1 MASPSVRDGEWGE
14 TPQQDSGSG
23 PAFTEAQ
30 HWIEQVTGRSFGDK
44 DFRTGL
50 ENGILLCE
58 LLNAIKPGAVK
69 KINRL
74 PTPIAGLDNI
84 TLFLRACEELGLKGS
99 QLFDPGDLQDMTN
112 RATIKVPEYSQKM
125 KNVLITIYWL
135 GKAANSCTSYS
146 GPTLNLKEFEG
157 LLSQIQKEMEDT
169 DSPKRSIRDSGYIDS
184 WDSERSDSL
193 SPPRHAR
200 DDSFDSLES
209 FGSRSQQTPSPDVVF
224 RGSSDGRGS
233 DSESDVTQK
242 TPDVK
247 RDDMSVRRS
256 SYNEPKISLPFNQYL
271 PNKHNHTAYMP
282 APLRK
287 KQAERAENYRK
298 SWSNTTSPVGSE
310 RPFSHPEPI
319 EEEHSE
325 ESSQGEDF
333 AEPSSTVSK
342 TQVINDSKP
351 AEKSELAPA
360 EDAGGLENQL
370 QACPVA
376 DTGHRT
382 SKESARWEGKDEE
395 EMKKLKRI
403 QKAGITVMPASER
416 YRRQKQQQESSGQ
429 SSPDIILRRENTFL
443 MSYQD
448 DSESEEEEQKFPDLE
463 KDDFALRKAQ
473 LNQCKPKVAVNQF
486 LARPCTKRDRELWAS
501 IKHTS
506 RGADGASQRQE
517 QKVESKSHIQAAE
530 SEVIIP
536 QQASVLL
543 TSQQKSGHEDEEWVK
558 GPDIERDDL
567 ARRKALIGFTSRHE
581 PHTFVRPSIT
591 SADMEI
597 WERLKLSSD
606 TSEESSKPIKGCS
619 DVKPKSGTEIRKEAP
634 DDLVCHKARSNK
646 GPSPSSQRSVHF
658 GPVTE
663 IDQQH
668 WEKLSIS
675 RAGPGSESEEEP
687 DSCTIKAYTCHLLP
701 SVSSAVVLN
710 SQDGA
715 VGDKAQMPARSE
727 VVLASQTE
735 ISKPEE
741 TVLSDICTA
750 EYYRRSPSPV
760 LVAHTVTINESIQ
773 DPSKEAEKED
783 EQSPD
788 AEKDDMLNR
797 RIRATSKQSSAAFN
811 KFLPVPSSQRGQ
823 TLGGINKEPEQ
834 EVKKGR
840 ISKDESLWTYSPTV
854 ALSDDTGSV
863 SMNDMRPEDDNLA
876 QPHSKA
882 RHEELHKVHS
892 RLRED
897 QDRWQDDLARWKN
910 RRRSASQDLIK
921 RKEERDIVEKIMSGE
936 RNLSERRRSIKTYK
950 EIVEEKESREK
961 ALQEAYNKAKTREEA
976 EEILRKYSQRFIIS
990 EAVLENLEIPKFLE
1004 RSQSVDSD
1012 SSCSPT
1018 KESNSLKY
1026 LRQQSL
1032 PIQKYTAT
1040 VEAVIT
1046 PSSQSQSNFSGVG
1059 TSPTKTIA
1067 SKTVPMLTPKPY
1079 SQPKDSQT
1087 VLKSFKKDGKIRIN
1101 GETSPTFTRV
1111 EESASPVSAPFLTP
1125 SQMFEGVARVDNTPL
1140 QLQTDNDSPVSQPEQ
1155 LVPSATD
1162 NPQSAQAEQMELTE
1176 ISVDVAT
1183 TQQPS
1188 IENESDLKSTCSDP
1202 EKKPMEDAIPEEDH
1216 HKDLQTSPE
1225 PVALS
1230 GNAELNLRDTLD
1242 SKIITTDEACLTL
1255 KNEASDNSTQEQL
1268 DQEGLKSV
1276 TPQLD
1281 KTGDVLDS
1289 DQRIN
1294 EVKEEAAEN
1303 SQPVDIII
1311 QQGNPSE
1318 SNMTC
1323 FHTCS
1328 LGSELVDE
1336 AIMGFADSITEPS
1349 NSASVPVSVRNS
1361 WRRSEFF
1368 SQPVEV
1374 ESNENSNI
1382 PVASLNLPKHSD
1394 CWFWDPEEERKR
1406 QERWQKEQ
1414 ERLLQERYRREHEK
1428 LRQEWEKA
1436 QKEVEEEE
1444 RRYHEEERKII
1455 QETVTPLTPRS
1466 LPIHL
1471 PSEWLSISKT
1481 EEIRNSNSTEVTD
1494 EEIKQSDPQ
1503 KQNMVEIDSCQKG
1516 EEGGILAREH
1526 QSHKE
1531 TTQRSTQ
1538 EQEEVQSSK
1547 NRNGYEENCDKP
1559 GTNKLEKLH
1568 WQDMKQLESKEIGMN
1583 FQSKPHVFQT
1593 DEENASER
1601 QIQAHSQTHL
1611 TDHQQVSAQAAG
1623 SPVFSDRPQNAQELP
1638 LFLDLQRNKQPDDQ
1652 SEMKA
1657 GSLDRSWAH
1666 QSNIVDRKN
1675 RSGSHEDL
1683 QSSQSLPQPHSSPQ
1697 LQSPS
1702 RSVSGKKLCST
1713 CGLPL
1718 GKGAAMIIE
1727 TLSLYFHIQCFTC
1740 GICQGQL
1747 GDASTGTD
1755 VRIRNGLLNC
1765 NDCYIRSRT
1774 AGQPTTL

>member
-14 TPQQDSGSG
+14 TPQQDSGPG

-112 RATIKVPEYSQKM
+112 RATVKVPEYSRKM

-310 RPFSHPEPI
+310 RPF
-319 EEEHSE
+319 
-325 ESSQGEDF
+325 
-333 AEPSSTVSK
+333 
-342 TQVINDSKP
+342 
-351 AEKSELAPA
+351 
-360 EDAGGLENQL
+360 
-370 QACPVA
+370 
-376 DTGHRT
+376 R
-382 SKESARWEGKDEE
+382 
-395 EMKKLKRI
+395 
-403 QKAGITVMPASER
+403 
-416 YRRQKQQQESSGQ
+416 
-429 SSPDIILRRENTFL
+429 
-443 MSYQD
+443 
-448 DSESEEEEQKFPDLE
+448 
-463 KDDFALRKAQ
+463 
-473 LNQCKPKVAVNQF
+473 
-486 LARPCTKRDRELWAS
+486 
-501 IKHTS
+501 
-506 RGADGASQRQE
+506 
-517 QKVESKSHIQAAE
+517 
-530 SEVIIP
+530 
-536 QQASVLL
+536 
-543 TSQQKSGHEDEEWVK
+543 
-558 GPDIERDDL
+558 
-567 ARRKALIGFTSRHE
+567 
-581 PHTFVRPSIT
+581 
-591 SADMEI
+591 
-597 WERLKLSSD
+597 
-606 TSEESSKPIKGCS
+606 
-619 DVKPKSGTEIRKEAP
+619 
-634 DDLVCHKARSNK
+634 
-646 GPSPSSQRSVHF
+646 
-658 GPVTE
+658 
-663 IDQQH
+663 
-668 WEKLSIS
+668 
-675 RAGPGSESEEEP
+675 
-687 DSCTIKAYTCHLLP
+687 
-701 SVSSAVVLN
+701 
-710 SQDGA
+710 
-715 VGDKAQMPARSE
+715 
-727 VVLASQTE
+727 
-735 ISKPEE
+735 
-741 TVLSDICTA
+741 
-750 EYYRRSPSPV
+750 
-760 LVAHTVTINESIQ
+760 
-773 DPSKEAEKED
+773 
-783 EQSPD
+783 
-788 AEKDDMLNR
+788 
-797 RIRATSKQSSAAFN
+797 
-811 KFLPVPSSQRGQ
+811 
-823 TLGGINKEPEQ
+823 
-834 EVKKGR
+834 
-840 ISKDESLWTYSPTV
+840 YSPTV

-921 RKEERDIVEKIMSGE
+921 RKEERDVVEKIMSGE

-1018 KESNSLKY
+1018 RESNSLKY

-1059 TSPTKTIA
+1059 TSPTKTVA

-1101 GETSPTFTRV
+1101 GESSPTFTRV
-1111 EESASPVSAPFLTP
+1111 EESASPFLTP

-1140 QLQTDNDSPVSQPEQ
+1140 QLQTESDSPVSQSEQ
-1155 LVPSATD
+1155 LVPSAT
-1162 NPQSAQAEQMELTE
+1162 NNLQSAQAEQMELTE

-1188 IENESDLKSTCSDP
+1188 IENEFDLKSTCSDP
-1202 EKKPMEDAIPEEDH
+1202 EKKSVEDAIPEEDH
-1216 HKDLQTSPE
+1216 HEDLQTSPE

-1230 GNAELNLRDTLD
+1230 GNAELDLRDTLD

-1289 DQRIN
+1289 EQRIT

-1336 AIMGFADSITEPS
+1336 AIVGFADSTTEPS

-1455 QETVTPLTPRS
+1455 QETVTPLTPQS

-1494 EEIKQSDPQ
+1494 EGIKQSDPQ

-1547 NRNGYEENCDKP
+1547 NGNGYEENCDKP

-1568 WQDMKQLESKEIGMN
+1568 WQDMKQQESKEIGMN
-1583 FQSKPHVFQT
+1583 FQSEPHVFQT

-1638 LFLDLQRNKQPDDQ
+1638 LFLDLQRNKLPDGQ

-1683 QSSQSLPQPHSSPQ
+1683 QSSQSFPQPHSSPQ

>member
-14 TPQQDSGSG
+14 TPQQDSGPG

-112 RATIKVPEYSQKM
+112 RATVKAPEYSRKM

-310 RPFSHPEPI
+310 RPF
-319 EEEHSE
+319 
-325 ESSQGEDF
+325 
-333 AEPSSTVSK
+333 
-342 TQVINDSKP
+342 
-351 AEKSELAPA
+351 
-360 EDAGGLENQL
+360 
-370 QACPVA
+370 
-376 DTGHRT
+376 R
-382 SKESARWEGKDEE
+382 
-395 EMKKLKRI
+395 
-403 QKAGITVMPASER
+403 
-416 YRRQKQQQESSGQ
+416 
-429 SSPDIILRRENTFL
+429 
-443 MSYQD
+443 
-448 DSESEEEEQKFPDLE
+448 
-463 KDDFALRKAQ
+463 
-473 LNQCKPKVAVNQF
+473 
-486 LARPCTKRDRELWAS
+486 
-501 IKHTS
+501 
-506 RGADGASQRQE
+506 
-517 QKVESKSHIQAAE
+517 
-530 SEVIIP
+530 
-536 QQASVLL
+536 
-543 TSQQKSGHEDEEWVK
+543 
-558 GPDIERDDL
+558 
-567 ARRKALIGFTSRHE
+567 
-581 PHTFVRPSIT
+581 
-591 SADMEI
+591 
-597 WERLKLSSD
+597 
-606 TSEESSKPIKGCS
+606 
-619 DVKPKSGTEIRKEAP
+619 
-634 DDLVCHKARSNK
+634 
-646 GPSPSSQRSVHF
+646 
-658 GPVTE
+658 
-663 IDQQH
+663 
-668 WEKLSIS
+668 
-675 RAGPGSESEEEP
+675 
-687 DSCTIKAYTCHLLP
+687 
-701 SVSSAVVLN
+701 
-710 SQDGA
+710 
-715 VGDKAQMPARSE
+715 
-727 VVLASQTE
+727 
-735 ISKPEE
+735 
-741 TVLSDICTA
+741 
-750 EYYRRSPSPV
+750 
-760 LVAHTVTINESIQ
+760 
-773 DPSKEAEKED
+773 
-783 EQSPD
+783 
-788 AEKDDMLNR
+788 
-797 RIRATSKQSSAAFN
+797 
-811 KFLPVPSSQRGQ
+811 
-823 TLGGINKEPEQ
+823 
-834 EVKKGR
+834 
-840 ISKDESLWTYSPTV
+840 YSPTV
-854 ALSDDTGSV
+854 ALSDDAGSV
-863 SMNDMRPEDDNLA
+863 SMNDMRPEEDNLA

-936 RNLSERRRSIKTYK
+936 RSLSERRRSIKTYK

-990 EAVLENLEIPKFLE
+990 EAVLENLEMPKFLE

-1018 KESNSLKY
+1018 KEPNSLKY

-1032 PIQKYTAT
+1032 PIQKYTVT
-1040 VEAVIT
+1040 VEAMVT
-1046 PSSQSQSNFSGVG
+1046 PSSQSQSNFSEVG
-1059 TSPTKTIA
+1059 TSPTKAVA

-1101 GETSPTFTRV
+1101 GETSPTFTMA
-1111 EESASPVSAPFLTP
+1111 EENESMSPVSAPYLTQ
-1125 SQMFEGVARVDNTPL
+1125 SQMFEGVARVDNSPS
-1140 QLQTDNDSPVSQPEQ
+1140 QLQTDNNSSVSQPKQ
-1155 LVPSATD
+1155 VIPSATN
-1162 NPQSAQAEQMELTE
+1162 NPQTAHTEQMERTE
-1176 ISVDVAT
+1176 ISVGVTT

-1188 IENESDLKSTCSDP
+1188 IENESDLKSTCDEA
-1202 EKKPMEDAIPEEDH
+1202 EKKPVEDAIPEEDH
-1216 HKDLQTSPE
+1216 HKDLQTSSE
-1225 PVALS
+1225 PVVLS
-1230 GNAELNLRDTLD
+1230 GNTELDLRDTFH
-1242 SKIITTDEACLTL
+1242 SKIITKDEACLTL

-1268 DQEGLKSV
+1268 DQEGLRSV
-1276 TPQLD
+1276 TPQKD

-1303 SQPVDIII
+1303 NQPVDTII
-1311 QQGNPSE
+1311 QQGSPSE

-1328 LGSELVDE
+1328 VGSELVDE
-1336 AIMGFADSITEPS
+1336 AFVGFADSTTEPS
-1349 NSASVPVSVRNS
+1349 NSASVPVTVRNS

-1368 SQPVEV
+1368 SQPAEV
-1374 ESNENSNI
+1374 ESNENTNI

-1436 QKEVEEEE
+1436 QREVEEEE

-1466 LPIHL
+1466 LPVHL

-1481 EEIRNSNSTEVTD
+1481 EEIRNSKSTEVTD
-1494 EEIKQSDPQ
+1494 GGIKQSDSP
-1503 KQNMVEIDSCQKG
+1503 KQNMVEIDNCRKG
-1516 EEGGILAREH
+1516 EEGGILAKEH

-1538 EQEEVQSSK
+1538 EQAKVLSSE
-1547 NRNGYEENCDKP
+1547 NGNGHEENYDKP
-1559 GTNKLEKLH
+1559 GTNILEKLH

-1583 FQSKPHVFQT
+1583 FQSEPHVFQT
-1593 DEENASER
+1593 DEENADER

-1611 TDHQQVSAQAAG
+1611 TDYQQVSAQAAG
-1623 SPVFSDRPQNAQELP
+1623 SPVFSDRSQNAQELP
-1638 LFLDLQRNKQPDDQ
+1638 LFLELQRNKLPDDQ
-1652 SEMKA
+1652 SEMKT

-1666 QSNIVDRKN
+1666 QSNIVDRKK

-1683 QSSQSLPQPHSSPQ
+1683 QSSQWLPQPHSSPQ

-1727 TLSLYFHIQCFTC
+1727 TLHLYFHIQCFTC

-1747 GDASTGTD
+1747 GDATTGTD

>member
-1 MASPSVRDGEWGE
+1 MASPSGRDGEWGE
-14 TPQQDSGSG
+14 TPQQDSGPG

-112 RATIKVPEYSQKM
+112 RATVKAPEYSRKM

-135 GKAANSCTSYS
+135 GKTANSCTSYS

-271 PNKHNHTAYMP
+271 PNKYNHTAYMP

-298 SWSNTTSPVGSE
+298 SWSNTSSPVGSE
-310 RPFSHPEPI
+310 RPF
-319 EEEHSE
+319 
-325 ESSQGEDF
+325 
-333 AEPSSTVSK
+333 
-342 TQVINDSKP
+342 
-351 AEKSELAPA
+351 
-360 EDAGGLENQL
+360 
-370 QACPVA
+370 
-376 DTGHRT
+376 R
-382 SKESARWEGKDEE
+382 
-395 EMKKLKRI
+395 
-403 QKAGITVMPASER
+403 
-416 YRRQKQQQESSGQ
+416 
-429 SSPDIILRRENTFL
+429 
-443 MSYQD
+443 
-448 DSESEEEEQKFPDLE
+448 
-463 KDDFALRKAQ
+463 
-473 LNQCKPKVAVNQF
+473 
-486 LARPCTKRDRELWAS
+486 
-501 IKHTS
+501 
-506 RGADGASQRQE
+506 
-517 QKVESKSHIQAAE
+517 
-530 SEVIIP
+530 
-536 QQASVLL
+536 
-543 TSQQKSGHEDEEWVK
+543 
-558 GPDIERDDL
+558 
-567 ARRKALIGFTSRHE
+567 
-581 PHTFVRPSIT
+581 
-591 SADMEI
+591 
-597 WERLKLSSD
+597 
-606 TSEESSKPIKGCS
+606 
-619 DVKPKSGTEIRKEAP
+619 
-634 DDLVCHKARSNK
+634 
-646 GPSPSSQRSVHF
+646 
-658 GPVTE
+658 
-663 IDQQH
+663 
-668 WEKLSIS
+668 
-675 RAGPGSESEEEP
+675 
-687 DSCTIKAYTCHLLP
+687 
-701 SVSSAVVLN
+701 
-710 SQDGA
+710 
-715 VGDKAQMPARSE
+715 
-727 VVLASQTE
+727 
-735 ISKPEE
+735 
-741 TVLSDICTA
+741 
-750 EYYRRSPSPV
+750 
-760 LVAHTVTINESIQ
+760 
-773 DPSKEAEKED
+773 
-783 EQSPD
+783 
-788 AEKDDMLNR
+788 
-797 RIRATSKQSSAAFN
+797 
-811 KFLPVPSSQRGQ
+811 
-823 TLGGINKEPEQ
+823 
-834 EVKKGR
+834 
-840 ISKDESLWTYSPTV
+840 YSPTV
-854 ALSDDTGSV
+854 ALSDDAGSV
-863 SMNDMRPEDDNLA
+863 SMNDMRPEEDNLA

-936 RNLSERRRSIKTYK
+936 RSLSERRRSIKTYK

-990 EAVLENLEIPKFLE
+990 EAVLENLEMPKFLE

-1012 SSCSPT
+1012 SSYSPT
-1018 KESNSLKY
+1018 RESNSLKY

-1046 PSSQSQSNFSGVG
+1046 PSSQSQSNFSEVG
-1059 TSPTKTIA
+1059 TSPTKAVA

-1101 GETSPTFTRV
+1101 GETSPTFTRA
-1111 EESASPVSAPFLTP
+1111 EENESMSPVSAPFLTQ
-1125 SQMFEGVARVDNTPL
+1125 SQMFEGVARVDNSPS
-1140 QLQTDNDSPVSQPEQ
+1140 QLQTDNNSHVSQPEQ
-1155 LVPSATD
+1155 VIPSATN
-1162 NPQSAQAEQMELTE
+1162 NPQTAHTEQMEQTE
-1176 ISVDVAT
+1176 ISVGITT

-1188 IENESDLKSTCSDP
+1188 IENESDLKSTCDEA
-1202 EKKPMEDAIPEEDH
+1202 EKKPVEDAIPEEDH

-1225 PVALS
+1225 PVVLS
-1230 GNAELNLRDTLD
+1230 GNTELDLRDTFD
-1242 SKIITTDEACLTL
+1242 SKIITKDEACLTL

-1268 DQEGLKSV
+1268 DQEGLRSV
-1276 TPQLD
+1276 TPQKD

-1289 DQRIN
+1289 DQRII

-1303 SQPVDIII
+1303 NQPVDTII
-1311 QQGNPSE
+1311 QQGSPSE

-1328 LGSELVDE
+1328 VGSELVDE
-1336 AIMGFADSITEPS
+1336 AFVGFADSTTEPS
-1349 NSASVPVSVRNS
+1349 NSASVPVTVRNS

-1374 ESNENSNI
+1374 ESNENTNI
-1382 PVASLNLPKHSD
+1382 PVASLSLPKHSD

-1436 QKEVEEEE
+1436 QREVEEEE

-1466 LPIHL
+1466 LPVHL

-1481 EEIRNSNSTEVTD
+1481 EEIRNSKSTEVTD
-1494 EEIKQSDPQ
+1494 VGIKQSDSP
-1503 KQNMVEIDSCQKG
+1503 KQNMVEIDNCQKG
-1516 EEGGILAREH
+1516 EEGGILAKEH

-1538 EQEEVQSSK
+1538 EQAEVLSSE
-1547 NRNGYEENCDKP
+1547 NGNGHEENYDKP
-1559 GTNKLEKLH
+1559 GTNILEKLH

-1583 FQSKPHVFQT
+1583 FQSEPHVFQT
-1593 DEENASER
+1593 DEENADEG

-1611 TDHQQVSAQAAG
+1611 TNYQQLSAQAAG
-1623 SPVFSDRPQNAQELP
+1623 SPVFSDRSQNAQELP
-1638 LFLDLQRNKQPDDQ
+1638 LFLELQRNKLPDDQ

-1666 QSNIVDRKN
+1666 QSNIVDRKK

-1683 QSSQSLPQPHSSPQ
+1683 QSSQWLPQPHSSPQ

-1727 TLSLYFHIQCFTC
+1727 TLHLYFHIQCFTC

-1747 GDASTGTD
+1747 GDATTGTD

>member
-1 MASPSVRDGEWGE
+1 MAAARKERGL
-14 TPQQDSGSG
+14 
-23 PAFTEAQ
+23 A
-30 HWIEQVTGRSFGDK
+30 QVTGRSFGDK

-112 RATIKVPEYSQKM
+112 RATVKVPEYSRKM

-333 AEPSSTVSK
+333 AEPSSTVTK

-376 DTGHRT
+376 DTEHRT
-382 SKESARWEGKDEE
+382 SKEGARWEGKDEE

-416 YRRQKQQQESSGQ
+416 YRR
-429 SSPDIILRRENTFL
+429 
-443 MSYQD
+443 
-448 DSESEEEEQKFPDLE
+448 
-463 KDDFALRKAQ
+463 
-473 LNQCKPKVAVNQF
+473 
-486 LARPCTKRDRELWAS
+486 
-501 IKHTS
+501 
-506 RGADGASQRQE
+506 
-517 QKVESKSHIQAAE
+517 
-530 SEVIIP
+530 
-536 QQASVLL
+536 
-543 TSQQKSGHEDEEWVK
+543 
-558 GPDIERDDL
+558 
-567 ARRKALIGFTSRHE
+567 
-581 PHTFVRPSIT
+581 
-591 SADMEI
+591 
-597 WERLKLSSD
+597 
-606 TSEESSKPIKGCS
+606 
-619 DVKPKSGTEIRKEAP
+619 
-634 DDLVCHKARSNK
+634 
-646 GPSPSSQRSVHF
+646 
-658 GPVTE
+658 
-663 IDQQH
+663 
-668 WEKLSIS
+668 
-675 RAGPGSESEEEP
+675 
-687 DSCTIKAYTCHLLP
+687 
-701 SVSSAVVLN
+701 
-710 SQDGA
+710 
-715 VGDKAQMPARSE
+715 
-727 VVLASQTE
+727 
-735 ISKPEE
+735 
-741 TVLSDICTA
+741 
-750 EYYRRSPSPV
+750 
-760 LVAHTVTINESIQ
+760 
-773 DPSKEAEKED
+773 
-783 EQSPD
+783 
-788 AEKDDMLNR
+788 
-797 RIRATSKQSSAAFN
+797 
-811 KFLPVPSSQRGQ
+811 
-823 TLGGINKEPEQ
+823 
-834 EVKKGR
+834 
-840 ISKDESLWTYSPTV
+840 YSPTV

-921 RKEERDIVEKIMSGE
+921 RKEERDVVEKIMSGE

-1018 KESNSLKY
+1018 RESNSLKY

-1059 TSPTKTIA
+1059 TSPTKTVA

-1101 GETSPTFTRV
+1101 GESSPTFTRV
-1111 EESASPVSAPFLTP
+1111 EESASPFLTP

-1140 QLQTDNDSPVSQPEQ
+1140 QLQTESDSPVSQSEQ
-1155 LVPSATD
+1155 LVPSAT
-1162 NPQSAQAEQMELTE
+1162 NNLQSAQAEQMELTE

-1188 IENESDLKSTCSDP
+1188 IENEFDLKSTCSDP
-1202 EKKPMEDAIPEEDH
+1202 EKKSVEDAIPEEDH
-1216 HKDLQTSPE
+1216 HEDLQTSPE

-1230 GNAELNLRDTLD
+1230 GNAELDLRDTLD

-1289 DQRIN
+1289 EQRIT

-1336 AIMGFADSITEPS
+1336 AIVGFADSTTEPS

-1455 QETVTPLTPRS
+1455 QETVTPLTPQS

-1494 EEIKQSDPQ
+1494 EGIKQSDPQ

-1547 NRNGYEENCDKP
+1547 NGNGYEENCDKP

-1568 WQDMKQLESKEIGMN
+1568 WQDMKQQESKEIGMN
-1583 FQSKPHVFQT
+1583 FQSEPHVFQT

-1638 LFLDLQRNKQPDDQ
+1638 LFLDLQRNKLPDGQ

-1683 QSSQSLPQPHSSPQ
+1683 QSSQSFPQPHSSPQ

>member
-14 TPQQDSGSG
+14 TPQQDSGPG

-112 RATIKVPEYSQKM
+112 RATVKAPEYSRKM

-319 EEEHSE
+319 QEEHSE

-333 AEPSSTVSK
+333 AEPSSTVTK
-342 TQVINDSKP
+342 TQAINDSKP
-351 AEKSELAPA
+351 AVRSELAPA

-370 QACPVA
+370 QACPVE

-382 SKESARWEGKDEE
+382 SKEGTRWEGKDEE
-395 EMKKLKRI
+395 EIKKLKRI

-416 YRRQKQQQESSGQ
+416 YRRQRQQQESSGQ

-443 MSYQD
+443 KSYRD
-448 DSESEEEEQKFPDLE
+448 NSESEEEEEQKFPDLE

-473 LNQCKPKVAVNQF
+473 LNQCKPKVVVNQF
-486 LARPCTKRDRELWAS
+486 LARPCTKKDRELWAS
-501 IKHTS
+501 IKHSS

-536 QQASVLL
+536 QQAGVLL
-543 TSQQKSGHEDEEWVK
+543 KSQQKSGHKDEEWVK

-567 ARRKALIGFTSRHE
+567 ARRKALVGFTSRHE

-606 TSEESSKPIKGCS
+606 T
-619 DVKPKSGTEIRKEAP
+619 
-634 DDLVCHKARSNK
+634 
-646 GPSPSSQRSVHF
+646 
-658 GPVTE
+658 
-663 IDQQH
+663 
-668 WEKLSIS
+668 
-675 RAGPGSESEEEP
+675 
-687 DSCTIKAYTCHLLP
+687 
-701 SVSSAVVLN
+701 
-710 SQDGA
+710 
-715 VGDKAQMPARSE
+715 
-727 VVLASQTE
+727 
-735 ISKPEE
+735 SKPEE

-773 DPSKEAEKED
+773 DPSEEAEKED
-783 EQSPD
+783 ERSPD

-797 RIRATSKQSSAAFN
+797 RIRATSKQGSAAFN
-811 KFLPVPSSQRGQ
+811 KFLPVPSSQQGQ

-834 EVKKGR
+834 KQLYLELKFLR
-840 ISKDESLWTYSPTV
+840 TNDHYTPILYSPTV
-854 ALSDDTGSV
+854 ALSDDAGSV
-863 SMNDMRPEDDNLA
+863 SMNDMRPEEDNLA

-936 RNLSERRRSIKTYK
+936 RSLSERRRSIKTYK

-990 EAVLENLEIPKFLE
+990 EAVLENLEMPKFLE

-1018 KESNSLKY
+1018 KEPNSLKY

-1032 PIQKYTAT
+1032 PIQKYTVT
-1040 VEAVIT
+1040 VEAMVT
-1046 PSSQSQSNFSGVG
+1046 PSSQSQSNFSEVG
-1059 TSPTKTIA
+1059 TSPTKAVA

-1101 GETSPTFTRV
+1101 GETSPTFTMA
-1111 EESASPVSAPFLTP
+1111 EENESMSPVSAPYLTQ
-1125 SQMFEGVARVDNTPL
+1125 SQMFEGVARVDNSPS
-1140 QLQTDNDSPVSQPEQ
+1140 QLQTDNNSSVSQPKQ
-1155 LVPSATD
+1155 VIPSATN
-1162 NPQSAQAEQMELTE
+1162 NPQTAHTEQMERTE
-1176 ISVDVAT
+1176 ISVGVTT

-1188 IENESDLKSTCSDP
+1188 IENESDLKSTCDEA
-1202 EKKPMEDAIPEEDH
+1202 EKKPVEDAIPEEDH
-1216 HKDLQTSPE
+1216 HKDLQTSSE
-1225 PVALS
+1225 PVVLS
-1230 GNAELNLRDTLD
+1230 GNTELDLRDTFH
-1242 SKIITTDEACLTL
+1242 SKIITKDEACLTL

-1268 DQEGLKSV
+1268 DQEGLRSV
-1276 TPQLD
+1276 TPQKD

-1303 SQPVDIII
+1303 NQPVDTII
-1311 QQGNPSE
+1311 QQGSPSE

-1328 LGSELVDE
+1328 VGSELVDE
-1336 AIMGFADSITEPS
+1336 AFVGFADSTTEPS
-1349 NSASVPVSVRNS
+1349 NSASVPVTVRNS

-1368 SQPVEV
+1368 SQPAEV
-1374 ESNENSNI
+1374 ESNENTNI

-1436 QKEVEEEE
+1436 QREVEEEE

-1466 LPIHL
+1466 LPVHL

-1481 EEIRNSNSTEVTD
+1481 EEIRNSKSTEVTD
-1494 EEIKQSDPQ
+1494 GGIKQSDSP
-1503 KQNMVEIDSCQKG
+1503 KQNMVEIDNCRKG
-1516 EEGGILAREH
+1516 EEGGILAKEH

-1538 EQEEVQSSK
+1538 EQAKVLSSE
-1547 NRNGYEENCDKP
+1547 NGNGHEENYDKP
-1559 GTNKLEKLH
+1559 GTNILEKLH

-1583 FQSKPHVFQT
+1583 FQSEPHVFQT
-1593 DEENASER
+1593 DEENADER

-1611 TDHQQVSAQAAG
+1611 TDYQQVSAQAAG
-1623 SPVFSDRPQNAQELP
+1623 SPVFSDRSQNAQELP
-1638 LFLDLQRNKQPDDQ
+1638 LFLELQRNKLPDDQ
-1652 SEMKA
+1652 SEMKT

-1666 QSNIVDRKN
+1666 QSNIVDRKK

-1683 QSSQSLPQPHSSPQ
+1683 QSSQWLPQPHSSPQ

-1727 TLSLYFHIQCFTC
+1727 TLHLYFHIQCFTC

-1747 GDASTGTD
+1747 GDATTGTD

>member
-14 TPQQDSGSG
+14 TPQQDSGPG

-112 RATIKVPEYSQKM
+112 RATVKVPEYSRKM

-333 AEPSSTVSK
+333 AEPSSTVTK

-376 DTGHRT
+376 DTEHRT
-382 SKESARWEGKDEE
+382 SKEGARWEGKDEE

-416 YRRQKQQQESSGQ
+416 YRR
-429 SSPDIILRRENTFL
+429 
-443 MSYQD
+443 
-448 DSESEEEEQKFPDLE
+448 
-463 KDDFALRKAQ
+463 
-473 LNQCKPKVAVNQF
+473 
-486 LARPCTKRDRELWAS
+486 
-501 IKHTS
+501 
-506 RGADGASQRQE
+506 
-517 QKVESKSHIQAAE
+517 
-530 SEVIIP
+530 
-536 QQASVLL
+536 
-543 TSQQKSGHEDEEWVK
+543 
-558 GPDIERDDL
+558 
-567 ARRKALIGFTSRHE
+567 
-581 PHTFVRPSIT
+581 
-591 SADMEI
+591 
-597 WERLKLSSD
+597 
-606 TSEESSKPIKGCS
+606 
-619 DVKPKSGTEIRKEAP
+619 
-634 DDLVCHKARSNK
+634 
-646 GPSPSSQRSVHF
+646 
-658 GPVTE
+658 
-663 IDQQH
+663 
-668 WEKLSIS
+668 
-675 RAGPGSESEEEP
+675 
-687 DSCTIKAYTCHLLP
+687 
-701 SVSSAVVLN
+701 
-710 SQDGA
+710 
-715 VGDKAQMPARSE
+715 
-727 VVLASQTE
+727 
-735 ISKPEE
+735 
-741 TVLSDICTA
+741 
-750 EYYRRSPSPV
+750 
-760 LVAHTVTINESIQ
+760 
-773 DPSKEAEKED
+773 
-783 EQSPD
+783 
-788 AEKDDMLNR
+788 
-797 RIRATSKQSSAAFN
+797 
-811 KFLPVPSSQRGQ
+811 
-823 TLGGINKEPEQ
+823 
-834 EVKKGR
+834 
-840 ISKDESLWTYSPTV
+840 YSPTV

-921 RKEERDIVEKIMSGE
+921 RKEERDVVEKIMSGE

-1018 KESNSLKY
+1018 RESNSLKY

-1059 TSPTKTIA
+1059 TSPTKTVA

-1101 GETSPTFTRV
+1101 GESSPTFTRV
-1111 EESASPVSAPFLTP
+1111 EESASPFLTP

-1140 QLQTDNDSPVSQPEQ
+1140 QLQTESDSPVSQSEQ
-1155 LVPSATD
+1155 LVPSAT
-1162 NPQSAQAEQMELTE
+1162 NNLQSAQAEQMELTE

-1188 IENESDLKSTCSDP
+1188 IENEFDLKSTCSDP
-1202 EKKPMEDAIPEEDH
+1202 EKKSVEDAIPEEDH
-1216 HKDLQTSPE
+1216 HEDLQTSPE

-1230 GNAELNLRDTLD
+1230 GNAELDLRDTLD

-1289 DQRIN
+1289 EQRIT

-1336 AIMGFADSITEPS
+1336 AIVGFADSTTEPS

-1374 ESNENSNI
+1374 ESNENSN
-1382 PVASLNLPKHSD
+1382 
-1394 CWFWDPEEERKR
+1394 
-1406 QERWQKEQ
+1406 
-1414 ERLLQERYRREHEK
+1414 ERYRREHEK

-1455 QETVTPLTPRS
+1455 QETVTPLTPQS

-1494 EEIKQSDPQ
+1494 EGIKQSDPQ

-1547 NRNGYEENCDKP
+1547 NGNGYEENCDKP

-1568 WQDMKQLESKEIGMN
+1568 WQDMKQQESKEIGMN
-1583 FQSKPHVFQT
+1583 FQSEPHVFQT

-1638 LFLDLQRNKQPDDQ
+1638 LFLDLQRNKLPDGQ

-1683 QSSQSLPQPHSSPQ
+1683 QSSQSFPQPHSSPQ

>member
-517 QKVESKSHIQAAE
+517 QKVES
-530 SEVIIP
+530 
-536 QQASVLL
+536 
-543 TSQQKSGHEDEEWVK
+543 
-558 GPDIERDDL
+558 
-567 ARRKALIGFTSRHE
+567 
-581 PHTFVRPSIT
+581 
-591 SADMEI
+591 
-597 WERLKLSSD
+597 
-606 TSEESSKPIKGCS
+606 EESSKPIKGCS

-735 ISKPEE
+735 ISSKPEE

>member
-1 MASPSVRDGEWGE
+1 MASPSGRDGEWGE
-14 TPQQDSGSG
+14 TPQQDSGPG

-112 RATIKVPEYSQKM
+112 RATVKAPEYSRKM

-135 GKAANSCTSYS
+135 GKTANSCTSYS

-271 PNKHNHTAYMP
+271 PNKYNHTAYMP

-298 SWSNTTSPVGSE
+298 SWSNTSSPVGSE

-319 EEEHSE
+319 QEEHSE

-333 AEPSSTVSK
+333 AEPSSTVTK
-342 TQVINDSKP
+342 TQAINDSKP
-351 AEKSELAPA
+351 AVRSELAPA

-370 QACPVA
+370 QACPVE

-382 SKESARWEGKDEE
+382 SKEGRRWEGKDEE
-395 EMKKLKRI
+395 EIKKLKRI

-416 YRRQKQQQESSGQ
+416 YR
-429 SSPDIILRRENTFL
+429 
-443 MSYQD
+443 
-448 DSESEEEEQKFPDLE
+448 
-463 KDDFALRKAQ
+463 
-473 LNQCKPKVAVNQF
+473 
-486 LARPCTKRDRELWAS
+486 
-501 IKHTS
+501 
-506 RGADGASQRQE
+506 
-517 QKVESKSHIQAAE
+517 SKSHIQDAE

-536 QQASVLL
+536 QEAGVLL
-543 TSQQKSGHEDEEWVK
+543 KSQQKSGHKDEEWVK

-567 ARRKALIGFTSRHE
+567 ARRKALVGFTSRHE

-619 DVKPKSGTEIRKEAP
+619 DVKPRSGTKVRKEAP
-634 DDLVCHKARSNK
+634 DDLVCQKARSNK
-646 GPSPSSQRSVHF
+646 GSSPSSQRSVHF

-663 IDQQH
+663 IGQQH
-668 WEKLSIS
+668 WEKLSTS

-701 SVSSAVVLN
+701 SVSSAVILN
-710 SQDGA
+710 SRDGA
-715 VGDKAQMPARSE
+715 VGDKTQMPARSE

-735 ISKPEE
+735 TSSKPEE

-773 DPSKEAEKED
+773 DPSEEAEKED
-783 EQSPD
+783 ERSPD

-797 RIRATSKQSSAAFN
+797 RIRATSKQGSAAFN
-811 KFLPVPSSQRGQ
+811 KFLPVPSSQQGQ

-834 EVKKGR
+834 
-840 ISKDESLWTYSPTV
+840 YSPTV
-854 ALSDDTGSV
+854 ALSDDAGSV
-863 SMNDMRPEDDNLA
+863 SMNDMRPEEDNLA

-936 RNLSERRRSIKTYK
+936 RSLSERRRSIKTYK

-990 EAVLENLEIPKFLE
+990 EAVLENLEMPKFLE

-1012 SSCSPT
+1012 SSYSPT
-1018 KESNSLKY
+1018 RESNSLKY

-1046 PSSQSQSNFSGVG
+1046 PSSQSQSNFSEVG
-1059 TSPTKTIA
+1059 TSPTKAVA

-1101 GETSPTFTRV
+1101 GETSPTFTRA
-1111 EESASPVSAPFLTP
+1111 EENESMSPVSAPFLTQ
-1125 SQMFEGVARVDNTPL
+1125 SQMFEGVARVDNSPS
-1140 QLQTDNDSPVSQPEQ
+1140 QLQTDNNSHVSQPEQ
-1155 LVPSATD
+1155 VIPSATN
-1162 NPQSAQAEQMELTE
+1162 NPQTAHTEQMEQTE
-1176 ISVDVAT
+1176 ISVGITT

-1188 IENESDLKSTCSDP
+1188 IENESDLKSTCDEA
-1202 EKKPMEDAIPEEDH
+1202 EKKPVEDAIPEEDH

-1225 PVALS
+1225 PVVLS
-1230 GNAELNLRDTLD
+1230 GNTELDLRDTFD
-1242 SKIITTDEACLTL
+1242 SKIITKDEACLTL

-1268 DQEGLKSV
+1268 DQEGLRSV
-1276 TPQLD
+1276 TPQKD

-1289 DQRIN
+1289 DQRII

-1303 SQPVDIII
+1303 NQPVDTII
-1311 QQGNPSE
+1311 QQGSPSE

-1328 LGSELVDE
+1328 VGSELVDE
-1336 AIMGFADSITEPS
+1336 AFVGFADSTTEPS
-1349 NSASVPVSVRNS
+1349 NSASVPVTVRNS

-1374 ESNENSNI
+1374 ESNENTNI
-1382 PVASLNLPKHSD
+1382 PVASLSLPKHSD

-1436 QKEVEEEE
+1436 QREVEEEE

-1466 LPIHL
+1466 LPVHL

-1481 EEIRNSNSTEVTD
+1481 EEIRNSKSTEVTD
-1494 EEIKQSDPQ
+1494 VGIKQSDSP
-1503 KQNMVEIDSCQKG
+1503 KQNMVEIDNCQKG
-1516 EEGGILAREH
+1516 EEGGILAKEH

-1538 EQEEVQSSK
+1538 EQAEVLSSE
-1547 NRNGYEENCDKP
+1547 NGNGHEENYDKP
-1559 GTNKLEKLH
+1559 GTNILEKLH

-1583 FQSKPHVFQT
+1583 FQSEPHVFQT
-1593 DEENASER
+1593 DEENADEG

-1611 TDHQQVSAQAAG
+1611 TNYQQLSAQAAG
-1623 SPVFSDRPQNAQELP
+1623 SPVFSDRSQNAQELP
-1638 LFLDLQRNKQPDDQ
+1638 LFLELQRNKLPDDQ

-1666 QSNIVDRKN
+1666 QSNIVDRKK

-1683 QSSQSLPQPHSSPQ
+1683 QSSQWLPQPHSSPQ

-1727 TLSLYFHIQCFTC
+1727 TLHLYFHIQCFTC

-1747 GDASTGTD
+1747 GDATTGTD

>member
-735 ISKPEE
+735 ISSKPEE

-1336 AIMGFADSITEPS
+1336 AIMGFADSIT
-1349 NSASVPVSVRNS
+1349 
-1361 WRRSEFF
+1361 
-1368 SQPVEV
+1368 VEV
-1374 ESNENSNI
+1374 ESNENSN
-1382 PVASLNLPKHSD
+1382 
-1394 CWFWDPEEERKR
+1394 
-1406 QERWQKEQ
+1406 
-1414 ERLLQERYRREHEK
+1414 ERYRREHEK

>member
-416 YRRQKQQQESSGQ
+416 YR
-429 SSPDIILRRENTFL
+429 
-443 MSYQD
+443 
-448 DSESEEEEQKFPDLE
+448 
-463 KDDFALRKAQ
+463 
-473 LNQCKPKVAVNQF
+473 
-486 LARPCTKRDRELWAS
+486 
-501 IKHTS
+501 
-506 RGADGASQRQE
+506 
-517 QKVESKSHIQAAE
+517 SKSHIQAAE

-735 ISKPEE
+735 ISSKPEE

>member
-735 ISKPEE
+735 ISSKPEE

-1336 AIMGFADSITEPS
+1336 AIMGFADSIT
-1349 NSASVPVSVRNS
+1349 
-1361 WRRSEFF
+1361 
-1368 SQPVEV
+1368 VEV

>member
-1 MASPSVRDGEWGE
+1 MASPSGRDGEWGE
-14 TPQQDSGSG
+14 TPQQDSGPG

-112 RATIKVPEYSQKM
+112 RATVKAPEYSRKM

-135 GKAANSCTSYS
+135 GKTANSCTSYS

-271 PNKHNHTAYMP
+271 PNKYNHTAYMP

-298 SWSNTTSPVGSE
+298 SWSNTSSPVGSE
-310 RPFSHPEPI
+310 RPF
-319 EEEHSE
+319 
-325 ESSQGEDF
+325 
-333 AEPSSTVSK
+333 
-342 TQVINDSKP
+342 
-351 AEKSELAPA
+351 
-360 EDAGGLENQL
+360 
-370 QACPVA
+370 
-376 DTGHRT
+376 
-382 SKESARWEGKDEE
+382 
-395 EMKKLKRI
+395 
-403 QKAGITVMPASER
+403 
-416 YRRQKQQQESSGQ
+416 
-429 SSPDIILRRENTFL
+429 
-443 MSYQD
+443 
-448 DSESEEEEQKFPDLE
+448 
-463 KDDFALRKAQ
+463 
-473 LNQCKPKVAVNQF
+473 
-486 LARPCTKRDRELWAS
+486 
-501 IKHTS
+501 
-506 RGADGASQRQE
+506 
-517 QKVESKSHIQAAE
+517 
-530 SEVIIP
+530 
-536 QQASVLL
+536 
-543 TSQQKSGHEDEEWVK
+543 
-558 GPDIERDDL
+558 
-567 ARRKALIGFTSRHE
+567 
-581 PHTFVRPSIT
+581 
-591 SADMEI
+591 
-597 WERLKLSSD
+597 
-606 TSEESSKPIKGCS
+606 
-619 DVKPKSGTEIRKEAP
+619 
-634 DDLVCHKARSNK
+634 
-646 GPSPSSQRSVHF
+646 
-658 GPVTE
+658 
-663 IDQQH
+663 
-668 WEKLSIS
+668 
-675 RAGPGSESEEEP
+675 
-687 DSCTIKAYTCHLLP
+687 
-701 SVSSAVVLN
+701 
-710 SQDGA
+710 
-715 VGDKAQMPARSE
+715 
-727 VVLASQTE
+727 
-735 ISKPEE
+735 SKPEE

-773 DPSKEAEKED
+773 DPSEEAEKED
-783 EQSPD
+783 ERSPD

-797 RIRATSKQSSAAFN
+797 RIRATSKQGSAAFN
-811 KFLPVPSSQRGQ
+811 KFLPVPSSQQGQ

-834 EVKKGR
+834 
-840 ISKDESLWTYSPTV
+840 YSPTV
-854 ALSDDTGSV
+854 ALSDDAGSV
-863 SMNDMRPEDDNLA
+863 SMNDMRPEEDNLA

-936 RNLSERRRSIKTYK
+936 RSLSERRRSIKTYK

-990 EAVLENLEIPKFLE
+990 EAVLENLEMPKFLE

-1012 SSCSPT
+1012 SSYSPT
-1018 KESNSLKY
+1018 RESNSLKY

-1046 PSSQSQSNFSGVG
+1046 PSSQSQSNFSEVG
-1059 TSPTKTIA
+1059 TSPTKAVA

-1101 GETSPTFTRV
+1101 GETSPTFTRA
-1111 EESASPVSAPFLTP
+1111 EENESMSPVSAPFLTQ
-1125 SQMFEGVARVDNTPL
+1125 SQMFEGVARVDNSPS
-1140 QLQTDNDSPVSQPEQ
+1140 QLQTDNNSHVSQPEQ
-1155 LVPSATD
+1155 VIPSATN
-1162 NPQSAQAEQMELTE
+1162 NPQTAHTEQMEQTE
-1176 ISVDVAT
+1176 ISVGITT

-1188 IENESDLKSTCSDP
+1188 IENESDLKSTCDEA
-1202 EKKPMEDAIPEEDH
+1202 EKKPVEDAIPEEDH

-1225 PVALS
+1225 PVVLS
-1230 GNAELNLRDTLD
+1230 GNTELDLRDTFD
-1242 SKIITTDEACLTL
+1242 SKIITKDEACLTL

-1268 DQEGLKSV
+1268 DQEGLRSV
-1276 TPQLD
+1276 TPQKD

-1289 DQRIN
+1289 DQRII

-1303 SQPVDIII
+1303 NQPVDTII
-1311 QQGNPSE
+1311 QQGSPSE

-1328 LGSELVDE
+1328 VGSELVDE
-1336 AIMGFADSITEPS
+1336 AFVGFADSTTEPS
-1349 NSASVPVSVRNS
+1349 NSASVPVTVRNS

-1374 ESNENSNI
+1374 ESNENTNI
-1382 PVASLNLPKHSD
+1382 PVASLSLPKHSD

-1436 QKEVEEEE
+1436 QREVEEEE

-1466 LPIHL
+1466 LPVHL

-1481 EEIRNSNSTEVTD
+1481 EEIRNSKSTEVTD
-1494 EEIKQSDPQ
+1494 VGIKQSDSP
-1503 KQNMVEIDSCQKG
+1503 KQNMVEIDNCQKG
-1516 EEGGILAREH
+1516 EEGGILAKEH

-1538 EQEEVQSSK
+1538 EQAEVLSSE
-1547 NRNGYEENCDKP
+1547 NGNGHEENYDKP
-1559 GTNKLEKLH
+1559 GTNILEKLH

-1583 FQSKPHVFQT
+1583 FQSEPHVFQT
-1593 DEENASER
+1593 DEENADEG

-1611 TDHQQVSAQAAG
+1611 TNYQQLSAQAAG
-1623 SPVFSDRPQNAQELP
+1623 SPVFSDRSQNAQELP
-1638 LFLDLQRNKQPDDQ
+1638 LFLELQRNKLPDDQ

-1666 QSNIVDRKN
+1666 QSNIVDRKK

-1683 QSSQSLPQPHSSPQ
+1683 QSSQWLPQPHSSPQ

-1727 TLSLYFHIQCFTC
+1727 TLHLYFHIQCFTC

-1747 GDASTGTD
+1747 GDATTGTD

>member
-735 ISKPEE
+735 ISSKPEE

-1374 ESNENSNI
+1374 ESNENSN
-1382 PVASLNLPKHSD
+1382 
-1394 CWFWDPEEERKR
+1394 
-1406 QERWQKEQ
+1406 
-1414 ERLLQERYRREHEK
+1414 ERYRREHEK

>member
-14 TPQQDSGSG
+14 TPQQDSGPG

-112 RATIKVPEYSQKM
+112 RATVKVPEYSRKM

-333 AEPSSTVSK
+333 AEPSSTVTK

-376 DTGHRT
+376 DTEHRT
-382 SKESARWEGKDEE
+382 SKEGARWEGKDEE

-416 YRRQKQQQESSGQ
+416 YRR
-429 SSPDIILRRENTFL
+429 
-443 MSYQD
+443 
-448 DSESEEEEQKFPDLE
+448 
-463 KDDFALRKAQ
+463 
-473 LNQCKPKVAVNQF
+473 
-486 LARPCTKRDRELWAS
+486 
-501 IKHTS
+501 
-506 RGADGASQRQE
+506 
-517 QKVESKSHIQAAE
+517 
-530 SEVIIP
+530 
-536 QQASVLL
+536 
-543 TSQQKSGHEDEEWVK
+543 
-558 GPDIERDDL
+558 
-567 ARRKALIGFTSRHE
+567 
-581 PHTFVRPSIT
+581 
-591 SADMEI
+591 
-597 WERLKLSSD
+597 
-606 TSEESSKPIKGCS
+606 
-619 DVKPKSGTEIRKEAP
+619 
-634 DDLVCHKARSNK
+634 
-646 GPSPSSQRSVHF
+646 
-658 GPVTE
+658 
-663 IDQQH
+663 
-668 WEKLSIS
+668 
-675 RAGPGSESEEEP
+675 
-687 DSCTIKAYTCHLLP
+687 
-701 SVSSAVVLN
+701 
-710 SQDGA
+710 
-715 VGDKAQMPARSE
+715 
-727 VVLASQTE
+727 
-735 ISKPEE
+735 
-741 TVLSDICTA
+741 
-750 EYYRRSPSPV
+750 
-760 LVAHTVTINESIQ
+760 
-773 DPSKEAEKED
+773 
-783 EQSPD
+783 
-788 AEKDDMLNR
+788 
-797 RIRATSKQSSAAFN
+797 
-811 KFLPVPSSQRGQ
+811 
-823 TLGGINKEPEQ
+823 
-834 EVKKGR
+834 
-840 ISKDESLWTYSPTV
+840 YSPTV

-921 RKEERDIVEKIMSGE
+921 RKEERDVVEKIMSGE

-1018 KESNSLKY
+1018 RESNSLKY

-1059 TSPTKTIA
+1059 TSPTKTVA

-1101 GETSPTFTRV
+1101 GESSPTFTRV
-1111 EESASPVSAPFLTP
+1111 EESASPFLTP

-1140 QLQTDNDSPVSQPEQ
+1140 QLQTESDSPVSQSEQ
-1155 LVPSATD
+1155 LVPSAT
-1162 NPQSAQAEQMELTE
+1162 NNLQSAQAEQMELTE

-1188 IENESDLKSTCSDP
+1188 IENEFDLKSTCSDP
-1202 EKKPMEDAIPEEDH
+1202 EKKSVEDAIPEDH
-1216 HKDLQTSPE
+1216 HEDLQTSPE

-1230 GNAELNLRDTLD
+1230 GNAELDLRDTLD

-1289 DQRIN
+1289 EQRIT

-1336 AIMGFADSITEPS
+1336 AIVGFADSTTEPS

-1455 QETVTPLTPRS
+1455 QETVTPLTPQS

-1494 EEIKQSDPQ
+1494 EGIKQSDPQ

-1547 NRNGYEENCDKP
+1547 NGNGYEENCDKP

-1568 WQDMKQLESKEIGMN
+1568 WQDMKQQESKEIGMN
-1583 FQSKPHVFQT
+1583 FQSEPHVFQT

-1638 LFLDLQRNKQPDDQ
+1638 LFLDLQRNKLPDGQ

-1683 QSSQSLPQPHSSPQ
+1683 QSSQSFPQPHSSPQ